1 MVFVRTLFL
10 KDTKLIYLPDAVN
23 LDDCRRGIEAAV
35 GNGFEADSLA
45 FYANGK
51 RVVDDSLMQ
60 PPLPLENHATVDA
73 MLGRGLLGGKGGFG
87 SMLRALGAQ
96 IEKTTNRE
104 ACRDLSGRRLRDINE
119 EKRLKKYVDNQAE
132 REREKAEKKE
142 AKLQKLKKIVDP
154 KANGNGGRH
163 EFHDPKYNRERQEA
177 TERVHDAMDAVFSKK
192 PEATVTSGS
201 LVESGSCSSSPTSS
215 SSSQQT
221 PSENE
226 QQSNKIDFQAAAAGP
241 SGGTKRKAEPPKPTA
256 ASKPKKGLWVGD
268 GLTESDLEDSSSDE
282 DEEAENANK

>member
-10 KDTKLIYLPDAVN
+10 KDTKLIYLPDAAN

-51 RVVDDSLMQ
+51 RVDEGRSELV
-60 PPLPLENHATVDA
+60 PLENHATVDA
-73 MLGRGLLGGKGGFG
+73 SLVLGGLLGGKGGFG

-96 IEKTTNRE
+96 IEKTTNKE

-154 KANGNGGRH
+154 KANGNGGKH
-163 EFHDPKYNRERQEA
+163 EFHDPKYNKEREAA
-177 TERVHDAMDAVFSKK
+177 TERVHEAMDAVFK
-192 PEATVTSGS
+192 TSQPAHLDPHLHRPTPLQTQS
-201 LVESGSCSSSPTSS
+201 LL
-215 SSSQQT
+215 
-221 PSENE
+221 
-226 QQSNKIDFQAAAAGP
+226 
-241 SGGTKRKAEPPKPTA
+241 PPP
-256 ASKPKKGLWVGD
+256 PQM
-268 GLTESDLEDSSSDE
+268 
-282 DEEAENANK
+282 N